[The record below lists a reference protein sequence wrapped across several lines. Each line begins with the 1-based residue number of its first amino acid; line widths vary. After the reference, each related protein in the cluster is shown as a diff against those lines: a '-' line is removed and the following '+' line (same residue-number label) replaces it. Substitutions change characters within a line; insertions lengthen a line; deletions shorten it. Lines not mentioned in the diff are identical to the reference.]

1 MPQNNYIDKEIKNK
15 GRAYDYQERKRK
27 KEVRLNKKISKKAR
41 KLRGIKA
48 KIFQKKRYKTK
59 SDIKKA
65 IKAHEEKLAKN
76 KEKPSGNSKAEEKV
90 AIPAYLLDRED
101 TNT

>member
-1 MPQNNYIDKEIKNK
+1 MPQNNYIEREIRKSGK
-15 GRAYDYQERKRK
+15 AYDHDEKVRK
-27 KEVRLNKKISKKAR
+27 KEARLTKRISKNAQ

-48 KIFQKKRYKTK
+48 KMFQKERYKTK
-59 SDIKKA
+59 ADIKKR

-76 KEKPSGNSKAEEKV
+76 KDKPPKNSKAEEKT

-101 TNT
+101 TNS